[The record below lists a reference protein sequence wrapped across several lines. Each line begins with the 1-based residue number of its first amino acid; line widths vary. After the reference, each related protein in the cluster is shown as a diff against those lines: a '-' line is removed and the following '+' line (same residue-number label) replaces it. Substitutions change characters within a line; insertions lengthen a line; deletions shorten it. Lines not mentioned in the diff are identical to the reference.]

1 MNEESDGM
9 LQAFDGG
16 SVAALGPLSRAIGV
30 DDWVFVAG
38 TIGTREDG
46 SLPAAVEEQTAQT
59 LENISAHL
67 GAAGLAMSDVVSTTV
82 YLPDR
87 TQYTAMNTAYARY
100 FEAPY
105 PARATV
111 CCELVHED
119 HLVEISA
126 VARRGAGA

>member
-1 MNEESDGM
+1 M

-46 SLPAAVEEQTAQT
+46 SLPATVEEQTAQT
-59 LENISAHL
+59 LENVRSHL
-67 GAAGLAMSDVVSTTV
+67 AAAGLSMADVVSTTV

-87 TQYTAMNTAYARY
+87 TEYKAMNAAYARY
-100 FEAPY
+100 FEEPY

-111 CCELVHED
+111 CCDLVHDD

-126 VARRGAGA
+126 VARRGAGS

>member
-1 MNEESDGM
+1 

-16 SVAALGPLSRAIGV
+16 SLAALGPLSRAVAV

-38 TIGTREDG
+38 TIGTRDDG
-46 SLPAAVEEQTAQT
+46 SLAGTVAEQTAQT
-59 LENISAHL
+59 LENIKSHL
-67 GAAGLAMSDVVSTTV
+67 EAAGLSMADVVSATV

-87 TQYTAMNTAYARY
+87 TEYKAMNAAYARY
-100 FEAPY
+100 FEEPY

-111 CCELVHED
+111 CCELVHDD